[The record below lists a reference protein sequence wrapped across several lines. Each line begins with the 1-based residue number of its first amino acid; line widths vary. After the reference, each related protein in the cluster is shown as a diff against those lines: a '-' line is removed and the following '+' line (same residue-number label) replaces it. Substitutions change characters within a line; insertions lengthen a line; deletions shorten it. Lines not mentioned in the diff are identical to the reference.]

1 MSKADNIEHID
12 TAGVTA
18 IYGGRGAGKTYFA
31 KQKIFPQLG
40 NSRVLVIDPIETN
53 GCRTALEIRDL
64 MYSGARRMVLCS
76 GEWTEAF
83 AAIYTAWAH
92 STPDDPIYAI
102 CDEAPEY
109 FYKNT
114 PMLRKIM
121 YQGRHRKFGMC
132 LMGQQPN
139 SINAKIRS
147 QAATTFFMRLSDHN
161 DVSVAAQSLGA
172 DRARSLQ
179 GFTQGQYIRHPPYAK
194 PANTNQKPNQTK
206 EEWG

>member
-1 MSKADNIEHID
+1 MIEQID
-12 TAGVTA
+12 TDGVTA

-31 KQKIFPQLG
+31 RHKVFPQLG
-40 NSRVLVIDPIETN
+40 KSRVLVIDPLEPN
-53 GCRTALEIRDL
+53 GCRTALEIRDQ
-64 MYSGARRMVLCS
+64 MYSGARKMVLCS
-76 GEWTEAF
+76 GEWSEAF

-114 PMLRKIM
+114 QMMRKVM

-139 SINAKIRS
+139 AIDSKIRS
-147 QAATTFFMRLSDHN
+147 QAAITFFMRLSDHN
-161 DVSVAAQSLGA
+161 DISVAAQSLGMEK
-172 DRARSLQ
+172 ARSLQ
-179 GFTQGQYIRHPPYAK
+179 SFQQGEFIRHPPLPE
-194 PANTNQKPNQTK
+194 PANTNQQPKK
-206 EEWG
+206 KAG